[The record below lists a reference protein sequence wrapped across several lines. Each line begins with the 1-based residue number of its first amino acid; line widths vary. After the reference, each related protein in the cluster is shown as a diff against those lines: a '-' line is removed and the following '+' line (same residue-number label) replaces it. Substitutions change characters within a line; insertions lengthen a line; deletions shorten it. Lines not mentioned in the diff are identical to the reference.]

1 MQKEENL
8 SLILDEE
15 LKFCSEFENILNCKK
30 EALIH
35 RQIDKLEQFDEKIS
49 EFQNKLKDITK
60 QREEINKMFGDK
72 NQTLENIINNIE
84 NKSTAEKLR
93 EKQKKLQIAAKKID
107 LINQVTAS
115 LIEYSLKVLDGSVM
129 AIAKA
134 LNPKTTNNDC
144 YDIHGKTNSETRLNS
159 IIVEDA

>member
-15 LKFCSEFENILNCKK
+15 LKFCSEFENILTCKK

-35 RQIDKLEQFDEKIS
+35 RQIDKLEKFDEKIA
-49 EFQNKLKDITK
+49 EFQNRLKNITQ

-72 NQTLENIINNIE
+72 NQTLENIINSIE

-134 LNPKTTNNDC
+134 LNPSSANNDC
-144 YDIHGKTNSETRLNS
+144 YNIHGKTNNETMLNS
-159 IIVEDA
+159 IIIEDA